1 MAASGTRCRP
11 VRRSRRERAAV
22 VRVQRDAPATPAHPE
37 RVSAAMTAWEDTAGA
52 QAWAAH
58 SRHGLWLREWR
69 AKRERE
75 IAREAAKK
83 GER

>member
-1 MAASGTRCRP
+1 MSAQP
-11 VRRSRRERAAV
+11 VV
-22 VRVQRDAPATPAHPE
+22 LLQRDAPAASTDAE